1 MPGSSRSVSRS
12 PSPRRERS
20 RDVDRR
26 RSPHRS
32 GSRSV
37 SPRSPPPRSPPPRS
51 RGGGGRSGG
60 GGGERYSRRSRSTSL
75 MSDRKRHVGTRVE
88 DDPEPSKCL
97 GIFGLSTRTSE
108 ADLRDV
114 FDRYHGFSGVKLITD
129 HYTHVS
135 RGFGFINFETSDDAR
150 YVKDKCIG
158 MDIDGRNIRIDFS
171 TTSRPH
177 TPTPGKYMGRPNP
190 SYYQSQRRGPPPP
203 RYEGGG
209 RGGGYYEYE
218 GRGGGGGGGRYGDRD
233 RYAPQPRYES
243 RRRSRSRSPRRSYSR
258 SPPRRYY

>member
-75 MSDRKRHVGTRVE
+75 MSDRKRHVGTR